1 MEPVSRSLSVLRAQR
16 LSRTPLKEKAESYK
30 GLLRLIAFWKVLAKP
45 EFPAHTLEQAVL
57 TLKPKKV
64 AGTAIYL
71 SHGFYNFP
79 GTFAN
84 H

>member
-1 MEPVSRSLSVLRAQR
+1 MEPVSRSFSVLRAQR
-16 LSRTPLKEKAESYK
+16 PGQTLLKGKAGSYK

-45 EFPAHTLEQAVL
+45 EFPARTLEQAVL
-57 TLKPKKV
+57 PLKPKKV

-71 SHGFYNFP
+71 SHGFCNFP